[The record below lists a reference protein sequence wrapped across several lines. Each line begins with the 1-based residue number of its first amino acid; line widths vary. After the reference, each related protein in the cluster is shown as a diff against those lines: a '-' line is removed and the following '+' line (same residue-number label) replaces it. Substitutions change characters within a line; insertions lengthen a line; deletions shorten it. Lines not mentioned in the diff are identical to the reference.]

1 MIDYKKFE
9 VESKASLYDCG
20 NRLRRRNM
28 MALLPD
34 VRGKIVI
41 EFGFGIGDFRME
53 LRKRIRSTYK
63 EYVGVDI
70 SLLNLRAAKHIE
82 DSLKLND
89 EKNAMIQADVFRL
102 PFNDGSADI
111 VICAEILEHLDDA
124 AALREISRVLKR
136 GGYALITVP
145 YLGEPVSA
153 WGHLRHY
160 DLKGLRKLCESSGLF
175 LKKTRIFGRFHEAS
189 WVRIKHVMY
198 RVWSLLRIFSRS
210 SRSYYESV
218 FHRYFVMPVFDKIL
232 FLDDMFRSPASVLGN
247 KGYLVALIQK

>member
-89 EKNAMIQADVFRL
+89 EKNAMISIMNATIIYFSSCPCIVKSYS
-102 PFNDGSADI
+102 PFPCGIHS
-111 VICAEILEHLDDA
+111 HA
-124 AALREISRVLKR
+124 A
-136 GGYALITVP
+136 
-145 YLGEPVSA
+145 
-153 WGHLRHY
+153 
-160 DLKGLRKLCESSGLF
+160 
-175 LKKTRIFGRFHEAS
+175 
-189 WVRIKHVMY
+189 
-198 RVWSLLRIFSRS
+198 
-210 SRSYYESV
+210 
-218 FHRYFVMPVFDKIL
+218 YFYIIHIEV
-232 FLDDMFRSPASVLGN
+232 
-247 KGYLVALIQK
+247 